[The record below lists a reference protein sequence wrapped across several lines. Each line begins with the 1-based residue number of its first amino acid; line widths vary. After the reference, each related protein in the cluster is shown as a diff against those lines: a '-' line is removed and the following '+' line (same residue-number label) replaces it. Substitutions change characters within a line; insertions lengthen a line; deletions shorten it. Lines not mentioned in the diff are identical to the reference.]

1 MNDTDAQTNYGLS
14 KMEFANSVIS
24 DLAFEN
30 IEFENFLLIFDLI
43 QEICKDIIYGKRI
56 MVIVDL
62 RQCSKV
68 VFSSPF

>member
-43 QEICKDIIYGKRI
+43 QEICKDITSYMGKG
-56 MVIVDL
+56 
-62 RQCSKV
+62 
-68 VFSSPF
+68 